1 MCIWRNPERT
11 MRRIFPEASDYR
23 TVTKTISSKQRE
35 IIESRLGFQL
45 LPGQREQFQY
55 FSMTGKY
62 GKQIGTI
69 IAASQKGEYG
79 AIEFVFGL
87 DTNLIIKGIYI
98 QRSRERDQSF
108 KKREFLDSFVGR
120 NIKDV
125 SSFNELYKGVKST
138 GTDAVIQ
145 GLDKE
150 CITYKEIVLSNNTA
164 K

>member
-1 MCIWRNPERT
+1 